1 MDPGENHHENE
12 KKTESCAADGGLP
25 VGMAGGRG
33 LSARQLALADA
44 SGARAAAGDAEPDD
58 EDGGGEGAAGG
69 VSQPELI
76 ASKHVTIVCLLLS

>member
-44 SGARAAAGDAEPDD
+44 PGARSTLRLFFGLAM
-58 EDGGGEGAAGG
+58 GGLLP
-69 VSQPELI
+69 VSFTDRITPVSE
-76 ASKHVTIVCLLLS
+76 SSTY